1 MSSSEKFCLRW
12 NDFESNI
19 SVAFREIR
27 EEKDFFDCTLS
38 VGTRQIQA
46 HKLILSA
53 CSPFFRSILRQ
64 NPHQHPLL
72 YLKGVEFTDLQAVLN
87 FMYHGEVNVAQEE
100 LNSFLAVAEDLKVKG
115 LTQNSSADNSSS
127 APSKPKSEP
136 APSSLPR
143 PRPSREVE
151 DPPKRPRPIV
161 PAPAPSYQ
169 HQDDDDDIQ
178 EVMPVVKQEPQTVVA
193 DPLPTPHQPMAAMS
207 QVYQPQTDPT
217 THTMHQTNTVAQ
229 IDESYGEDGYDYGGY
244 GEEDPY
250 EGAMMDTSAGGDQ
263 NKDASQLV
271 EAVYDNYQPNVEK
284 YRCTQCGKVFSDKS
298 NCRRH
303 VKLVHFGEKEPQD
316 HCPQC
321 HKLMLKKHI
330 NHHARNS
337 CPQRQMY

>member
-115 LTQNSSADNSSS
+115 LTQNSSADSNSS

-161 PAPAPSYQ
+161 PAPVPSYQ

-263 NKDASQLV
+263 NKGRIL
-271 EAVYDNYQPNVEK
+271 N
-284 YRCTQCGKVFSDKS
+284 FSSGYLMD
-298 NCRRH
+298 
-303 VKLVHFGEKEPQD
+303 VHFFHQD
-316 HCPQC
+316 ILNFFRRNGIDLTGF
-321 HKLMLKKHI
+321 KLQMLKRYFIWFHFYLSYCL
-330 NHHARNS
+330 NV
-337 CPQRQMY
+337 M

>member
-1 MSSSEKFCLRW
+1 
-12 NDFESNI
+12 
-19 SVAFREIR
+19 
-27 EEKDFFDCTLS
+27 
-38 VGTRQIQA
+38 
-46 HKLILSA
+46 
-53 CSPFFRSILRQ
+53 
-64 NPHQHPLL
+64 
-72 YLKGVEFTDLQAVLN
+72 
-87 FMYHGEVNVAQEE
+87 MYHGEVNVAQEE

-263 NKDASQLV
+263 YKGGV
-271 EAVYDNYQPNVEK
+271 ESNFIGKENVESLIISADDQFHCAVCS
-284 YRCTQCGKVFSDKS
+284 RNFSQKPT
-298 NCRRH
+298 CRRH
-303 VKLVHFGEKEPQD
+303 INTVHFGDQEQS
-316 HCPQC
+316 C
-321 HKLMLKKHI
+321 HICQKVFKNIPSLRTHLRGNHGIYSFKK
-330 NHHARNS
+330 
-337 CPQRQMY
+337 

>member
-1 MSSSEKFCLRW
+1 
-12 NDFESNI
+12 
-19 SVAFREIR
+19 
-27 EEKDFFDCTLS
+27 
-38 VGTRQIQA
+38 
-46 HKLILSA
+46 
-53 CSPFFRSILRQ
+53 
-64 NPHQHPLL
+64 
-72 YLKGVEFTDLQAVLN
+72 
-87 FMYHGEVNVAQEE
+87 MYHGEVNVAQEE

-115 LTQNSSADNSSS
+115 LTQNSSADSSSS

-263 NKDASQLV
+263 NKGGLNPADV
-271 EAVYDNYQPNVEK
+271 ESFIIFEGGNYCCVL
-284 YRCTQCGKVFSDKS
+284 CGKHFVQNKS
-298 NCRRH
+298 NCKRH
-303 VKLVHFGEKEPQD
+303 ILIVHCESGPAT
-316 HCPQC
+316 CPQC
-321 HKLMLKKHI
+321 HKIYRTDQSMKAHM
-330 NHHARNS
+330 
-337 CPQRQMY
+337 RQTHGICQTK